1 MPDLV
6 ARGVALAS
14 PQMKALLPLL
24 GRTQAFSTEKAR
36 LKLGFAPRPAADTVA
51 DCGASLLD

>member
-6 ARGVALAS
+6 FRGLAAAS

-24 GRTQAFSTEKAR
+24 GRTQAFSTDKAR
-36 LKLGFAPRPAADTVA
+36 RLLGFAPRPAADTIA